1 MPDEAEDCPRCET
14 FCKLVGDDK
23 GECKEMFQKL
33 ADGKI
38 SADDLRK
45 ALDVKYGPQVVAIAE
60 FEAAIMEVQ
69 EKK

>member
-1 MPDEAEDCPRCET
+1 MADEAEDCPRCET

-23 GECKEMFQKL
+23 GECKQMFQEL
-33 ADGKI
+33 ADGKVT
-38 SADDLRK
+38 AEELRK
-45 ALDVKYGPQVVAIAE
+45 ALDQKYGAQVVAIAE